1 MLLTTFTIMICSML
15 LFSTSAVDDHDS
27 HDGDSHDGHD
37 HGDDE
42 AEVAAF
48 ARSAGEKQFVG
59 ATHLAI
65 GFTLLL
71 NLFV

>member
-1 MLLTTFTIMICSML
+1 MLFFL
-15 LFSTSAVDDHDS
+15 TSAVDDHDS
-27 HDGDSHDGHD
+27 HDDGDSHDGHD

-42 AEVAAF
+42 AEVAAST
-48 ARSAGEKQFVG
+48 RSAGEKQFVG

-71 NLFV
+71 NLFA